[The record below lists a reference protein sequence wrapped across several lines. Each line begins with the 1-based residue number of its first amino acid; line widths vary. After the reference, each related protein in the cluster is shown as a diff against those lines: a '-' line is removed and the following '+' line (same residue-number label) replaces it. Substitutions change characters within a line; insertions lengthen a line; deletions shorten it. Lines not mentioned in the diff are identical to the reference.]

1 MLIIGWYLLIP
12 KEEEFELPIFTPAD
26 LRATLVHPS
35 LVGKTEHTIPNFT
48 FINQDSLTITQDTL
62 KEKIYVVDFFFTS
75 CPSICMVSAPW
86 NNRTNYTN
94 GTIRIF
100 CNC

>member
-1 MLIIGWYLLIP
+1 MSKMKNKSILLIIFMLIIGWYLLIP

-62 KEKIYVVDFFFTS
+62 KGKFMLWISFLLHVHQFV
-75 CPSICMVSAPW
+75 SI
-86 NNRTNYTN
+86 
-94 GTIRIF
+94 
-100 CNC
+100 